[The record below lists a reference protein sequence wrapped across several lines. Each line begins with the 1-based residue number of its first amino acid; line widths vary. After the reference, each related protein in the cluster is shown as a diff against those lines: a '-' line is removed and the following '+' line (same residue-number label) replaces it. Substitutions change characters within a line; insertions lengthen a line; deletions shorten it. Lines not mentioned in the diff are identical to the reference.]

1 MPLRSLGNAPA
12 AIRRRPMVMIAEPDW
27 ATARHLAEVLNAAG
41 MMVLRPVHGAREA
54 IDQATRAVPD
64 LIVSEVKL
72 DGGADGINAAR
83 TISRRHDVALLFVS
97 GQCDE
102 STLHRAAGTGAAGF
116 LVKPFSDGQLLA
128 SVRLALFSRPPSD
141 DENSETRHVRLSPR
155 EAEIAEAL
163 AEGSR
168 VTRIAAALAV
178 SPHTVRNHLRSIF
191 RKLEIN
197 SQQELIDVWRRQRD
211 SQN

>member
-1 MPLRSLGNAPA
+1 
-12 AIRRRPMVMIAEPDW
+12 MVMIAEPDW

-41 MMVLRPVHGAREA
+41 LMVLRPVHGAREA
-54 IDQATRAVPD
+54 IEQATRAVPD
-64 LIVSEVKL
+64 LIVSEIKL

-83 TISRRHDVALLFVS
+83 TIARRHDVALLFLSV
-97 GQCDE
+97 QFDE
-102 STLHRAAGTGAAGF
+102 STLHRAAGTGAAAF
-116 LVKPFSDGQLLA
+116 LVKPFSDSQLLA
-128 SVRLALFSRPPSD
+128 SVRLALFSRPPSE
-141 DENSETRHVRLSPR
+141 DENPEVRRVRLSPR

-163 AEGSR
+163 AQGSR
-168 VTRIAAALAV
+168 VTRIAAALTV

-197 SQQELIDVWRRQRD
+197 SQQELIDIWRRQRD